1 MSRGGAFSR
10 VRRIP
15 LRKSS
20 WTNDKRSPRL
30 AISRRASEKIGLFKT
45 KSRQTSHR
53 LPRICVQQR
62 PIFNRSRRRFDF
74 VRLCDLAPLSRGL
87 NSLMLLQIAE
97 AQRVAEASLQALK
110 PDNEQAKAIA
120 NEIDVL
126 EKEVALKQE
135 SLVSLLSDQTK
146 FDTEIRR
153 LETKCSQLEREIT
166 AITQEVE
173 NSKTAIQLE
182 KQAAISKGVSPDTPT
197 NRSSPEIQLEIKTL
211 ERQLQQRSKETGSIE
226 EITKD
231 YHAKSKQFEAT
242 VSTLKNLKDITSR
255 IDKVLATRKVAFK
268 TLRDYL
274 VMRVKYLFSMFLSQK
289 GFQGKIDVDHGEE
302 TLTLRVNVDTASK
315 STNTGGVTLSLS
327 GGERSF
333 ATVAFVVSLWEAMDC
348 PFRCLDEF
356 DVHMVSRVQAHLPAI
371 LPSLAALQDMV
382 NRRLS
387 MKSLID
393 LARSQKSRQFIFL
406 TPQSLLP
413 MNYGLD
419 VRIHRLKDPERNQSV
434 LSFDSQP

>member
-327 GGERSF
+327 GSS
-333 ATVAFVVSLWEAMDC
+333 TSHSHPSSL
-348 PFRCLDEF
+348 PFLLSLT
-356 DVHMVSRVQAHLPAI
+356 MY
-371 LPSLAALQDMV
+371 SLAQLRLRLDQAGSGRLRPSPLLSPSG
-382 NRRLS
+382 RRWT
-387 MKSLID
+387 
-393 LARSQKSRQFIFL
+393 ARSAVSTSSTFTWSVVCRLTCQPSCPHWLLSRTWSIA
-406 TPQSLLP
+406 
-413 MNYGLD
+413 
-419 VRIHRLKDPERNQSV
+419 VSV
-434 LSFDSQP
+434 